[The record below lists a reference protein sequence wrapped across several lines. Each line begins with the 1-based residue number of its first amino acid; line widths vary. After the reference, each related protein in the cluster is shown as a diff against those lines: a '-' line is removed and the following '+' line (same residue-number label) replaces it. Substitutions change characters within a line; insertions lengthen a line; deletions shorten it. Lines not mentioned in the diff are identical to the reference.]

1 MSALALVYYFSSPS
15 YMSYFYEYMY
25 LKEKKF
31 FYLFIFC
38 SQHFVQQDCSGK
50 DELHGSC
57 IVTMLIAVQRLM

>member
-15 YMSYFYEYMY
+15 YMSYFYAYIY
-25 LKEKKF
+25 LKEKK

-50 DELHGSC
+50 DELRGSC